1 MSGEE
6 QYVNKWPLAALMA
19 LSLAGCSALPAAGP
33 TSGDI
38 VAARQ
43 SDALPDGIELF
54 DIGAAVTRII
64 EAYRTLPLAGRF
76 ADRRPTPSQ
85 TIGVGDSVGVTLF
98 EAGAGGLFSTSNGQL
113 GGGSKNV
120 SLPNQDVGP
129 DGTVNVP
136 YAGRINVVGRSTA
149 QVEKDIVD
157 RLRDKAIEPQAVV
170 TLHARRSG
178 LVTING
184 DVGEPRRLP
193 LSPHGDRIMDVISGA
208 GGTKGQPNELF
219 VRLTRNGST
228 GTVPLR
234 TILEDPAQ
242 NVWVWPGDQ
251 IFVYHEPQL
260 FTAIGAT
267 GRSGNFSIDFE
278 RTSLVEAIGAAAG
291 LNDERAE
298 PAGIFVFRQE
308 RADLVCALKNEKPCA
323 APDRPRAVVY
333 RLNLRQP
340 EGIAFAQRIPLR
352 NKDVVYVANADT
364 VELLKFMRLMSATS
378 SLASNLATTANQTGA
393 AVQRFRNW

>member
-1 MSGEE
+1 MSRWS
-6 QYVNKWPLAALMA
+6 VVALAA
-19 LSLAGCSALPAAGP
+19 LSLAGCSVVP
-33 TSGDI
+33 TSGPSTDEI

-43 SDALPDGIELF
+43 TEQLPDGLELF
-54 DIGAAVTRII
+54 DIDAALTRIV
-64 EAYRTLPLAGRF
+64 ESYRVLPLVGHF
-76 ADRRPTPSQ
+76 TDRRPTPDQ
-85 TIGVGDSVGVTLF
+85 TVGIGDTVGITVF

-136 YAGRINVVGRSTA
+136 YAGRIRVAGRTTG

-157 RLRDKAIEPQAVV
+157 GLRDKAIEPQAVV
-170 TLHARRSG
+170 TIHARRSG

-184 DVGEPRRLP
+184 DVGNAGRLP
-193 LSPHGDRIMDVISGA
+193 LSPRGDKIMDLISSA
-208 GGTKGQPNELF
+208 GGTKGQPAELF
-219 VRLTRNGST
+219 VRLTRAGVT

-234 TILEDPAQ
+234 TILEDPSQ
-242 NVWVWPGDQ
+242 NIWAWPGDQ
-251 IFVYHEPQL
+251 IYVYREPQQ

-267 GRSGNFSIDFE
+267 GRSGNFPIDFD
-278 RTSLVEAIGAAAG
+278 RTSLVEAIGAASG

-308 RADLVCALKNEKPCA
+308 QGDLVCAMKREKPCA
-323 APDRPRAVVY
+323 APNRLRPVVY

-340 EGIAFAQRIPLR
+340 ESFALAQRIPLR
-352 NKDVVYVANADT
+352 NKDVVYVANADGA
-364 VELLKFMRLMSATS
+364 EMLKFMRLMTATTGY
-378 SLASNLATTANQTGA
+378 AVQTANQTA
-393 AVQRFRNW
+393 LTVRYMRTW